1 MAVETMKAVGID
13 ISRQTSDGIDR
24 FAQDTFDLVVTLC
37 GKAHETCPAFPG
49 ARSVEHCPF
58 DDPDLTGLSLDKL
71 TARFERIRDEI
82 GDWAQKMVSRM
93 TTTIPQEQTP

>member
-24 FAQDTFDLVVTLC
+24 FAEDSFDLAVTLC
-37 GKAHETCPAFPG
+37 GKAYETCPAFSG

-58 DDPDLTGLSLDKL
+58 DDPDLTGLS
-71 TARFERIRDEI
+71 RDEI